1 LPFPISSSFHFTI
14 NAEIQNSSFFITK
27 FEFKLSIVPE
37 QEAGFSDR
45 AVSDDEK
52 LEHVVEVLIRS
63 VFLP

>member
-1 LPFPISSSFHFTI
+1 MLKFK
-14 NAEIQNSSFFITK
+14 IQVITK
-27 FEFKLSIVPE
+27 FEFKLSIAPE